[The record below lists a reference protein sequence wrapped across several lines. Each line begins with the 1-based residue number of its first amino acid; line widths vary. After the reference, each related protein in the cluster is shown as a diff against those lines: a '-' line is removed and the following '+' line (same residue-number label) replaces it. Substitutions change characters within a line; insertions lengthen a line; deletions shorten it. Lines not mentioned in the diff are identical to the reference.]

1 MKITIGDDPSTLKE
15 TVLIRECYLTYY
27 SISIGELDMICLAF
41 EQLDVR
47 YVLPMTVDMTKED
60 DIRDLVITLAR
71 LRDNN
76 ETEESDH

>member
-27 SISIGELDMICLAF
+27 SISIDEIDVVCLAF

-47 YVLPMTVDMTKED
+47 YILPMTVNMDRID
-60 DIRDLVITLAR
+60 DIQDLVITLAR